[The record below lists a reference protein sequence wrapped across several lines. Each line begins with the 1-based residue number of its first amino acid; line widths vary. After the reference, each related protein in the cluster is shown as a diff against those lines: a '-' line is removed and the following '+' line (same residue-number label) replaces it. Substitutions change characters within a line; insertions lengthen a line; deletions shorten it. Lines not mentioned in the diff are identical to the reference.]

1 VMGLEDLLE
10 RLVRELELGGRAD
23 AEELLS
29 RWFQTGQAVAGP
41 APVPPEPVQAVEAAG
56 PETDAL
62 YTRAA
67 QLQTLWVVLAGAK
80 AELDEAQVRRDQA
93 GQAALLAAIS
103 ILMAVSEEESEA
115 IRTAMQARS
124 N

>member
-1 VMGLEDLLE
+1 MPLEDLLE
-10 RLVRELELGGRAD
+10 GLVRELELGGQAD

-29 RWFQTGQAVAGP
+29 RWFQVGEAVAGP

-80 AELDEAQVRRDQA
+80 TELDEAQIRQDQA
-93 GQAALLAAIS
+93 GQTTLLKAIG
-103 ILMAVSEEESEA
+103 ILMAFSEEEGEA

>member
-1 VMGLEDLLE
+1 MGLEDVLE
-10 RLVRELELGGRAD
+10 GLVRELELGGQAD

-29 RWFQTGQAVAGP
+29 RWFQVGEAVAGP
-41 APVPPEPVQAVEAAG
+41 APVPPEPVQTIEAAG

-80 AELDEAQVRRDQA
+80 AELDEAQVRQDLA
-93 GQAALLAAIS
+93 GQTTLLTAIS
-103 ILMAVSEEESEA
+103 ILMAFSEEEGEA

>member
-1 VMGLEDLLE
+1 MMELEALLE
-10 RLVRELELGGRAD
+10 GLVRELELGGQAD

-29 RWFQTGQAVAGP
+29 RWFEIGQAVAGP
-41 APVPPEPVQAVEAAG
+41 APAPPEPVQEVEAAG
-56 PETDAL
+56 PEADAL

-80 AELDEAQVRRDQA
+80 AELDEAQVRQDQA
-93 GQAALLAAIS
+93 GQTTLLKAVS
-103 ILMAVSEEESEA
+103 ILMAFSEEESEA

>member
-1 VMGLEDLLE
+1 MGLEDLLE
-10 RLVRELELGGRAD
+10 RLVRELELGGHGD

-29 RWFQTGQAVAGP
+29 RWFRVGEAVAGP

-67 QLQTLWVVLAGAK
+67 QLQTLWIILAGAK
-80 AELDEAQVRRDQA
+80 SELDEAQVREDIEGHA
-93 GQAALLAAIS
+93 TLLKAIS
-103 ILMAVSEEESEA
+103 ILMAYSEEEGEA